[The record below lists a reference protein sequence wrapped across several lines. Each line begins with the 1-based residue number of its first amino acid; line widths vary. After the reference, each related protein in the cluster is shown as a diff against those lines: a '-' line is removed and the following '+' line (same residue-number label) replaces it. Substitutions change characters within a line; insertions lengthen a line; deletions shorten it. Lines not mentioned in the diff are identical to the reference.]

1 MNPIASLLGAQNVK
15 KLITHPYVSPL
26 FGDFTGFPPLL
37 IQCGDAE
44 CLRDEGTL
52 LAHKA
57 SMAGVQVYHEV
68 YEDCPHGKGKLLVTV
83 RMRLTFLQYSKRFSS
98 SKQPRKLSGHTGTS
112 SNGSCPLASVR
123 AASTLA
129 RWTRKLCRM
138 RTP

>member
-1 MNPIASLLGAQNVK
+1 MRWVRSLVENLGLLPMLINRWVCLGPCSQPYDYLRMPSGDDHMNPIASLLGAENVK

-57 SMAGVQVYHEV
+57 SLAGVQVYHEV
-68 YEDCPHGKGKLLVTV
+68 YEDCPHGELEH
-83 RMRLTFLQYSKRFSS
+83 R
-98 SKQPRKLSGHTGTS
+98 
-112 SNGSCPLASVR
+112 
-123 AASTLA
+123 
-129 RWTRKLCRM
+129 
-138 RTP
+138 